1 MLDSEPHLAPKTSS
15 SGGSFRLQVRD
26 YKLANHCRPGTGAA
40 VSEVSASYWI
50 HGVNHEPESH
60 IVMFGSLLGVD
71 AAEVVEWRAHV
82 TEKGPL
88 PGLLTC
94 GPEGS

>member
-60 IVMFGSLLGVD
+60 IVMLGVCW
-71 AAEVVEWRAHV
+71 EWTPRKWSSGV
-82 TEKGPL
+82 LKSLKRVL